1 MSSLIKST
9 FGGLKTKAGLKD
21 AEEFLGSH
29 PVGSGKL
36 AAKQVRRGGTFLKAG
51 YTFFYRQLGCLA
63 FSLKFW
69 PNINQFLSN
78 CPASDLIFF
87 FPNS

>member
-36 AAKQVRRGGTFLKAG
+36 AAKQVKFL
-51 YTFFYRQLGCLA
+51 RWISLGLG
-63 FSLKFW
+63 SKDS
-69 PNINQFLSN
+69 INFIRLSVIR
-78 CPASDLIFF
+78 SQIWHDF
-87 FPNS
+87 FPNAMKGRDFF